1 MEPAQILMEAMKQGK
16 FIRIDGSENTVIVE
30 AFPTEDDMMNDDVK
44 GELLFE
50 LHKLESDEP
59 IVLQQQLEAILVE
72 AGILE
77 AK

>member
-1 MEPAQILMEAMKQGK
+1 MEPTQILIDAMNQGK
-16 FIRIDGSENTVIVE
+16 FIRIDGNENTVIVE
-30 AFPTEDDMMNDDVK
+30 AFPTEDELFNDDLK

-59 IVLQQQLEAILVE
+59 IVLQQQLEAIFVE

-77 AK
+77 RK